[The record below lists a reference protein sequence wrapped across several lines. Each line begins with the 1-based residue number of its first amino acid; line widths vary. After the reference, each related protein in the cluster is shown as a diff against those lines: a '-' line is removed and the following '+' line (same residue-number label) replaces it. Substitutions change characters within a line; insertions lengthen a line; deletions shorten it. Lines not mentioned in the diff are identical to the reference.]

1 MNIWSLFIE
10 ALESLSA
17 NKIRS
22 GLTMLGIVI
31 GVAAVIA
38 MLGIGTGT
46 EESITSEIESIGTNL
61 LYITSGGDATN
72 PEPLTL
78 ADVSAMQIIDLA
90 PSVKFAVPVIQGQG
104 EIVIPGES
112 TTANLVGIT
121 PDYFNVQNAD
131 LAEGMQISQKQL
143 DDFESVAILGF
154 TTADDLF
161 GYTNQLVGET
171 IRINGEIFRVIG
183 VLEEQGGSNLINS
196 DNKVLIPLSSAQ
208 SRLMKRDNPNEVD
221 LIYAQARSAD
231 DVPQA
236 EEEVSQILRSR
247 HRSTLGEDDFD
258 IISTQSF
265 LDMASSITGTLTIF
279 LGGIAGISLLVG
291 GIGIM
296 NIMLVT
302 VVERTK
308 EIGLRKAMGARRTDI
323 LIQFLVESSFLSL
336 GGGVIGIVLGY
347 AISLLIGQIAAGSS
361 ILLNPVIEL
370 NSILMATL
378 FSAAVGL
385 FFGIFPANRAASLE
399 PVEALRT
406 E

>member
-90 PSVKFAVPVIQGQG
+90 PSVEFAVPVIQGQG

-336 GGGVIGIVLGY
+336 GGGVFGIALGY

>member
-1 MNIWSLFIE
+1 MSIWSLLIE
-10 ALESLSA
+10 AIESLSA
-17 NKIRS
+17 NKMRS
-22 GLTMLGIVI
+22 GLTMLGIII

-46 EESITSEIESIGTNL
+46 EASITSEIESIGTNL
-61 LYITSGGDATN
+61 LYITTGGDATN
-72 PEPLTL
+72 PEALTL
-78 ADVSAMQIIDLA
+78 ADVNAIQNEALA
-90 PSVKFAVPVIQGQG
+90 PSVAYAAPILHGQG
-104 EIVIPGES
+104 EIAIAGES
-112 TTANLVGIT
+112 TNTSVIGVT
-121 PDYFNVQNAD
+121 PDFFQVQIAD
-131 LAEGMQISQKQL
+131 LSEGILINQDHL
-143 DDFESVAILGF
+143 DNFDSVALLGAG
-154 TTADDLF
+154 TAEDLF
-161 GYTNQLVGET
+161 GYSSDLTGKT
-171 IRINGEIFRVIG
+171 IRVNGEIFKVIG
-183 VLEEQGGSNLINS
+183 VLQKQGGSNFTNP
-196 DNKVLIPLSSAQ
+196 DDRVLIPLSTAQ
-208 SRLMKRDNPNEVD
+208 SRLFKRPTPNQVD
-221 LIYAQARSAD
+221 LIYVQARSAD
-231 DVPQA
+231 AVTKA
-236 EEEVSQILRSR
+236 ESEVSQILRSR

-258 IISTQSF
+258 IMSTQSF

-336 GGGVIGIVLGY
+336 GGGVIGIALGY
-347 AISLLIGQIAAGSS
+347 AISFLIGQIAAGSS

>member
-1 MNIWSLFIE
+1 MNIWSLLIE

-17 NKIRS
+17 NKMRS

-78 ADVSAMQIIDLA
+78 ADVSAMQNIELA
-90 PSVKFAVPVIQGQG
+90 PSVEFTAPIIQGRG
-104 EIVIPGES
+104 DIVIPGES
-112 TTANLVGIT
+112 TTANIIGIT

-143 DDFESVAILGF
+143 DDFESVVILGS
-154 TTADDLF
+154 TTAEDLF

-171 IRINGEIFRVIG
+171 VRINGEIFKIIG
-183 VLEEQGGSNLINS
+183 VLEEQGGSHLTNM
-196 DNKVLIPLSSAQ
+196 DEQVLVPLTSAK
-208 SRLMKRDNPNEVD
+208 SRLMKRENPNEVD

-258 IISTQSF
+258 IMSTQTF
-265 LDMASSITGTLTIF
+265 LDMASTVTSTLTLF
-279 LGGIAGISLLVG
+279 LGGVAGISLLVG

-302 VVERTK
+302 VVERTR
-308 EIGLRKAMGARRTDI
+308 EIGLRKAMGARRSDI

-336 GGGVIGIVLGY
+336 GGGFIGIALGY
-347 AISLLIGQIAAGSS
+347 MISFFIGQIASGSS
-361 ILLNPVIEL
+361 ITLNPVIQW

-406 E
+406 D

>member
-90 PSVKFAVPVIQGQG
+90 PSVEFAVPVIQGQG

>member
-1 MNIWSLFIE
+1 
-10 ALESLSA
+10 
-17 NKIRS
+17 
-22 GLTMLGIVI
+22 
-31 GVAAVIA
+31 
-38 MLGIGTGT
+38 
-46 EESITSEIESIGTNL
+46 
-61 LYITSGGDATN
+61 
-72 PEPLTL
+72 
-78 ADVSAMQIIDLA
+78 
-90 PSVKFAVPVIQGQG
+90 
-104 EIVIPGES
+104 
-112 TTANLVGIT
+112 
-121 PDYFNVQNAD
+121 
-131 LAEGMQISQKQL
+131 
-143 DDFESVAILGF
+143 
-154 TTADDLF
+154 
-161 GYTNQLVGET
+161 
-171 IRINGEIFRVIG
+171 
-183 VLEEQGGSNLINS
+183 
-196 DNKVLIPLSSAQ
+196 
-208 SRLMKRDNPNEVD
+208 MKRDNPNEVD
-221 LIYAQARSAD
+221 LIYVQARSAD
-231 DVPQA
+231 AVTKA
-236 EEEVSQILRSR
+236 ESEVSQILRSR

-258 IISTQSF
+258 IMSTQSF

-336 GGGVIGIVLGY
+336 GGGVIGIALGY
-347 AISLLIGQIAAGSS
+347 AISFLIGQIAAGSS
-361 ILLNPVIEL
+361 ILLNPVIKL

>member
-90 PSVKFAVPVIQGQG
+90 PSVEFAVPVIQGQG

-265 LDMASSITGTLTIF
+265 LDMASSITGTLTII

-336 GGGVIGIVLGY
+336 GGGVFGIALGY